1 MSLYHDS
8 DADFLPRQ
16 LRDQPQP
23 RWLEEGEAAARRYAL
38 YHRFRWPFCIAA
50 VLGFALLAAG
60 AGVVGWMLGSALTEL
75 RPIPA
80 AVIPPPNA
88 GR

>member
-1 MSLYHDS
+1 MSLYHDGH
-8 DADFLPRQ
+8 ADIPPRQ
-16 LRDQPQP
+16 LRDQPQI
-23 RWLEEGEAAARRYAL
+23 RWLQEGEVEARQHAL
-38 YHRFRWPFCIAA
+38 YHRFRWPFRIAA

-60 AGVVGWMLGSALTEL
+60 AGVVGWTLSSALTEL
-75 RPIPA
+75 RPSPA